1 LFVLFVQLVLENRP
15 LNGLSVVVV
24 IVVVPAAAAAAGVV
38 EAVAVAAVCFCF
50 FYFIF
55 GLCGIDQAARGCM
68 TGDFIR
74 AL

>member
-1 LFVLFVQLVLENRP
+1 MQLVLENRP
-15 LNGLSVVVV
+15 LNWLSVVVV
-24 IVVVPAAAAAAGVV
+24 IVVVPAAAAAGVV

-50 FYFIF
+50 SCFIF